1 MASGPQPFDADVAER
16 SGYRYTTG
24 ARLSSVLAN
33 ARISDAV
40 LEAVDFEGTRVID
53 IGCGD
58 GTYTREFVDRGGA
71 AQVVGV
77 DPSKEAIEVAGAASV
92 SDRLAF
98 EHGGAHAL
106 GWDADTF
113 DVAHLRGV
121 LHHADR
127 PLEALA
133 EALRVAPLIVVVEP
147 NGYNAGVKLLE
158 RFSSYHVEHG
168 ERSFAPRR
176 LDRWTREVSGEIV
189 ARQWIGQVPF
199 FAPDWFAR
207 IAKRIEP
214 LTESTP
220 LVRAA
225 TCAQYVFVARRRYNL
240 AGR

>member
-40 LEAVDFEGTRVID
+40 LEAVDFEGRRVID
-53 IGCGD
+53 VGCGD

-71 AQVVGV
+71 AKVLGV
-77 DPSKEAIEVAGAASV
+77 DPSKEAIEVAGAAS
-92 SDRLAF
+92 SSERIAF

-106 GWDADTF
+106 GWDPDAF

-127 PLEALA
+127 PREALA
-133 EALRVAPLIVVVEP
+133 EAMRVAPLIVVVEP

-158 RFSSYHVEHG
+158 RFSSYHREHG
-168 ERSFAPRR
+168 EQSFAPRR
-176 LDRWTREVSGEIV
+176 LDRWTREVGGEVV
-189 ARQWIGQVPF
+189 ARRWIGQVPF
-199 FAPDWFAR
+199 FAPDRFAR

-214 LTESTP
+214 LTESMP

-225 TCAQYVFVARRRYNL
+225 MCAQYVFVARRRDNP
-240 AGR
+240 AGG